1 MQLWPD
7 SIKLIHVGT
16 QHLTNPFPSALSCVL
31 VHSLYGELA
40 VMVVSVSPA
49 RLSQA
54 RVLSGGICFRG
65 SSVIGS
71 DNGERCCRLSQFVF
85 FSPPQRKSLG
95 CEIKLKKRPH
105 EKANIR
111 ACVTPVSPQRS
122 TPPAA
127 TLTSAR
133 PCTSPRP
140 TCACRLSSVCWSS
153 GQIPPSE

>member
-1 MQLWPD
+1 MQLWPG

-16 QHLTNPFPSALSCVL
+16 QHPTNLFPSALSCVL

-49 RLSQA
+49 RLSQV

-65 SSVIGS
+65 
-71 DNGERCCRLSQFVF
+71 DWLRQRRAMLQNLSGFLF
-85 FSPPQRKSLG
+85 PPQRKSLG
-95 CEIKLKKRPH
+95 CEIKKKGHVLMRIS
-105 EKANIR
+105 AR
-111 ACVTPVSPQRS
+111 VTPVSPQRS

-140 TCACRLSSVCWSS
+140 TCACRRSSVCWSS